1 MAIDASVQSPS
12 QRRPTSHTI
21 KGWARSVLIH
31 MALIPA
37 AMIFLLPFLWMLSTA
52 LKPDAQLFT
61 YPPVWIPNPLQWAN
75 FPKAVN

>member
-31 MALIPA
+31 MLMALIPA
-37 AMIFLLPFLWMLSTA
+37 ARDLPA
-52 LKPDAQLFT
+52 AV
-61 YPPVWIPNPLQWAN
+61 PVDVDPH
-75 FPKAVN
+75 